1 MSVATRPS
9 RTAVLVFAKAPEPG
23 LVKTRLV
30 PALGEGP
37 AAVLAA
43 RLARRT
49 VAEVARAG
57 LASVTLCAT
66 PDTSHPFFE
75 LLQRHHRVTLVE
87 QGGGDLGARMY
98 RALAAALCQHD
109 AAILV
114 GTDIPGLSA
123 ADLIR
128 AAAYLEDGADAVL
141 GPAEDG
147 GYWLIGLRRS
157 HAALS
162 ALFDDMPWGGGTVL
176 AETLRRMVGLGLR
189 AACVAE
195 RWDVDRPDD
204 LERLAADAVL
214 APLLAG
220 LRPGPV
226 A

>member
-1 MSVATRPS
+1 MSAATRPS

-23 LVKTRLV
+23 QVKTRLV

-49 VAEVARAG
+49 VAEVTRAG

-66 PDTSHPFFE
+66 PDTRHPFFE
-75 LLQRHHRVTLVE
+75 LLQRHHGVALAK
-87 QGGGDLGARMY
+87 QGGGDLGARMH
-98 RALAAALCQHD
+98 RALAVALCEHD

-114 GTDIPGLSA
+114 GTDIPGLLA
-123 ADLIR
+123 ADLVR
-128 AAAYLEDGADAVL
+128 AAALLEDGADAVL

-157 HAALS
+157 DAF
-162 ALFDDMPWGGGTVL
+162 LFDDMSWGGAEVL
-176 AETLRRMVGLGLR
+176 AETRRRMDARSMRV
-189 AACVAE
+189 ACVAE

-204 LERLAADAVL
+204 LVRLAADATL
-214 APLLAG
+214 ATLLAG
-220 LRPGPV
+220 LRPVP
-226 A
+226 AA

>member
-1 MSVATRPS
+1 MSVAPRPS

-23 LVKTRLV
+23 RVKTRLV

-49 VAEVARAG
+49 VVEVTRAG
-57 LASVTLCAT
+57 LTSVTLCAT
-66 PDTSHPFFE
+66 PDARHPFFE
-75 LLQRHHRVTLVE
+75 LLQRHHGITLAE
-87 QGGGDLGARMY
+87 QGGGDLGARMH
-98 RALAAALCQHD
+98 RALAAALCEHD

-123 ADLIR
+123 ADLVR
-128 AAAYLEDGADAVL
+128 AAACLEDGADAVL

-157 HAALS
+157 HAF
-162 ALFDDMPWGGGTVL
+162 LFDDMSWGGAEVL
-176 AETLRRMVGLGLR
+176 AETRRRMDAR
-189 AACVAE
+189 SMRMACVAE
-195 RWDVDRPDD
+195 RWDVDRPED

>member
-1 MSVATRPS
+1 MSAAPRPS

-23 LVKTRLV
+23 RVKTRLV

-49 VAEVARAG
+49 VAEVTRAG
-57 LASVTLCAT
+57 LTSVTLCAT
-66 PDTSHPFFE
+66 PDTRHPFFE
-75 LLQRHHRVTLVE
+75 LLQRHHGITLAE
-87 QGGGDLGARMY
+87 QGGGDLGARMH
-98 RALAAALCQHD
+98 RALAAALCGHD

-123 ADLIR
+123 ADLVR
-128 AAAYLEDGADAVL
+128 AAACLEDGADAVL

-157 HAALS
+157 HAD
-162 ALFDDMPWGGGTVL
+162 LFEDMPWGGGAVL
-176 AETLRRMVGLGLR
+176 AETLRRMGELGLR

-204 LERLAADAVL
+204 LERLAADAVF

-220 LRPGPV
+220 LRP

>member
-1 MSVATRPS
+1 MSAAPRPS

-23 LVKTRLV
+23 RVKTRLV

-49 VAEVARAG
+49 VAEVTRAG
-57 LASVTLCAT
+57 LTSVTLCAT
-66 PDTSHPFFE
+66 PDTRHPFFE
-75 LLQRHHRVTLVE
+75 LLQRHHGVTLAE
-87 QGGGDLGARMY
+87 QGGGDLGARMH
-98 RALAAALCQHD
+98 RALAAALCEHD

-123 ADLIR
+123 ADLVR
-128 AAAYLEDGADAVL
+128 AAACLEDGADAVL

-157 HAALS
+157 HAD
-162 ALFDDMPWGGGTVL
+162 LFEDMPWGGGAVL
-176 AETLRRMVGLGLR
+176 AETLRRMGELGLR

-204 LERLAADAVL
+204 LERLAADAVF

-220 LRPGPV
+220 LRP